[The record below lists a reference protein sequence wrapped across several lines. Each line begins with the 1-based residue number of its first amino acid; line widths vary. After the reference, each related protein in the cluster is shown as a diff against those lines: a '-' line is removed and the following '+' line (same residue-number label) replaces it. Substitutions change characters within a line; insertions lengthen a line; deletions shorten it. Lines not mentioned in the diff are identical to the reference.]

1 LSSFYNQS
9 RKAERCPSYGDDVAT
24 HLAIETPQGTP
35 RRQLRKLDG
44 LLDALEELNMNDMT
58 CVPTR
63 VGGDL
68 QHYGVVD
75 PYRCSIPELIDKVFE
90 LQQPLLE
97 RLRAHSRPGR
107 SH

>member
-1 LSSFYNQS
+1 M
-9 RKAERCPSYGDDVAT
+9 D
-24 HLAIETPQGTP
+24 IPQGAP
-35 RRQLRKLDG
+35 RRQLRRLDG
-44 LLDALEELNMNDMT
+44 LLDALEELNLNDMT

-68 QHYGVVD
+68 QHYGVAD
-75 PYRCSIPELIDKVFE
+75 PYRLSIPELIDKVFE

-97 RLRAHSRPGR
+97 RLRSHSRLAR